1 MNKNDYLIKLNN
13 YNGFLNPQN
22 GLITN
27 SRYDEPTY
35 LTFRI
40 DFLSVPPPIKTDIP
54 VDRINELENR
64 LNKLIGKRI
73 SANGDPKKIERIYKR
88 YDKINKKVIELSGT
102 PNVPPADDV
111 TQSGFRLPEGLL
123 KDENRPY
130 SAYDYLKNSIN
141 EEENAELLLE
151 FRRLLE
157 DLKTNFPYYI
167 KSIENV
173 NKLLEVTPKHGSRI
187 KNNTTITLKCMEGL
201 DQRISTLKTLY
212 KKIAWDDEYQRWVLP
227 DIMRFFSMRIYISEF
242 RIFHENKNKTNYD
255 TISNK
260 NRTEIKINAVRDIK
274 NSLEK
279 AKNFLTGS
287 GFELS
292 NDVINKVIPTTIICC
307 EMCEFDIENLYTHY
321 SSLNAN
327 DPKSKPLDD
336 IELKIKIGNIKEV
349 IYNGT
354 FLTNTLLIDE
364 ANLYPGIDPT
374 NTLYKE
380 RTGITNEVNGDV
392 AKNFSD
398 GNLPLM
404 LNYTAKALKDITK
417 HYIDEG
423 DEWFNNGMNNLYN
436 KKIGKGDNPMSIND
450 MATEYKNAM
459 SLKWIYDKM
468 KGISK
473 DTEESYKELG
483 RINSAND
490 TYYNKISSIDD
501 DYTSSKATNN
511 SLDNRYKEFNTIDD
525 NYPNSQIYENTFPK
539 ENFYSTHTSIDDNY
553 PNSKIYENTFE
564 KENFYNI
571 HTSID
576 DSYPNSSA
584 TSQSIDI
591 MTFKSFLDEL
601 AKNENKTQAEIANIL
616 IDYGNKINANSIE
629 DYMEVI
635 NTVYEDIENKFNDA
649 IIMPQINQPSEYS
662 LATTQ
667 EIKRPKI
674 IL

>member
-1 MNKNDYLIKLNN
+1 
-13 YNGFLNPQN
+13 
-22 GLITN
+22 
-27 SRYDEPTY
+27 
-35 LTFRI
+35 
-40 DFLSVPPPIKTDIP
+40 
-54 VDRINELENR
+54 
-64 LNKLIGKRI
+64 
-73 SANGDPKKIERIYKR
+73 
-88 YDKINKKVIELSGT
+88 
-102 PNVPPADDV
+102 
-111 TQSGFRLPEGLL
+111 
-123 KDENRPY
+123 
-130 SAYDYLKNSIN
+130 
-141 EEENAELLLE
+141 
-151 FRRLLE
+151 
-157 DLKTNFPYYI
+157 
-167 KSIENV
+167 
-173 NKLLEVTPKHGSRI
+173 
-187 KNNTTITLKCMEGL
+187 
-201 DQRISTLKTLY
+201 
-212 KKIAWDDEYQRWVLP
+212 
-227 DIMRFFSMRIYISEF
+227 
-242 RIFHENKNKTNYD
+242 
-255 TISNK
+255 
-260 NRTEIKINAVRDIK
+260 VRDIK

-279 AKNFLTGS
+279 AKNFLTGNA
-287 GFELS
+287 FELS

-321 SSLNAN
+321 SALNAN

-354 FLTNTLLIDE
+354 FLTNALLIDE
-364 ANLYPGIDPT
+364 ANLYPGIEPT
-374 NTLYKE
+374 DTLYKE
-380 RTGITNEVNGDV
+380 RTGIANEVNGDV
-392 AKNFSD
+392 ATNFSD

-423 DEWFNNGMNNLYN
+423 DEWVNNGMNNLYN

-483 RINSAND
+483 SITGVND

-525 NYPNSQIYENTFPK
+525 NYPNSQIYENTF
-539 ENFYSTHTSIDDNY
+539 T
-553 PNSKIYENTFE
+553 

-576 DSYPNSSA
+576 DNYPNSSA
-584 TSQSIDI
+584 TNQSIDI
-591 MTFKSFLDEL
+591 MTFKSFLEEL
-601 AKNENKTQAEIANIL
+601 AKNENKTQADIAKIL
-616 IDYGNKINANSIE
+616 IDYGNKINANSVE

-635 NTVYEDIENKFNDA
+635 NIVYEDIENKFNDT

-667 EIKRPKI
+667 KIKRPKI

>member
-40 DFLSVPPPIKTDIP
+40 DFVSDPPPIETTP
-54 VDRINELENR
+54 PTDRIEKLGNR
-64 LNKLIGKRI
+64 LQKLDGKKSEEGVSDKKIKRI
-73 SANGDPKKIERIYKR
+73 NRRQKKISE
-88 YDKINKKVIELSGT
+88 KITELRGT
-102 PNVPPADDV
+102 SNVPPTNDV

-123 KDENRPY
+123 KDESRLY
-130 SAYDYLKNSIN
+130 STYDYLKNSIN
-141 EEENAELLLE
+141 QKERAELLLE
-151 FRRLLE
+151 FRKLLE

-307 EMCEFDIENLYTHY
+307 EMCEFDIENLYAHY

-354 FLTNTLLIDE
+354 FLTNALLIDE
-364 ANLYPGIDPT
+364 AGLYTGLVPT
-374 NTLYKE
+374 NTLYIE

-423 DEWFNNGMNNLYN
+423 DEWVNNGMNNFYN
-436 KKIGKGDNPMSIND
+436 KKIGKGDNPISIND

-473 DTEESYKELG
+473 DTENSYQELG
-483 RINSAND
+483 RINEAND
-490 TYYNKISSIDD
+490 AYYNKISSIDD

-511 SLDNRYKEFNTIDD
+511 S
-525 NYPNSQIYENTFPK
+525 
-539 ENFYSTHTSIDDNY
+539 
-553 PNSKIYENTFE
+553 
-564 KENFYNI
+564 
-571 HTSID
+571 
-576 DSYPNSSA
+576 
-584 TSQSIDI
+584 IDI
-591 MTFKSFLDEL
+591 MTFKSFIEEL
-601 AKNENKTQAEIANIL
+601 AKNENETQAEIAKIL
-616 IDYGNKINANSIE
+616 IDYGNEINANSIE
-629 DYMEVI
+629 DYMDVI

-649 IIMPQINQPSEYS
+649 IIMPQINQPSENS
-662 LATTQ
+662 LATSQ
-667 EIKRPKI
+667 EIKQPKI

>member
-40 DFLSVPPPIKTDIP
+40 DFVSDPPPIKPISHEDEIDKLQKRLLKLEQKKRKRGGTNIIEEYEKYDMYANDEWNFDIN
-54 VDRINELENR
+54 DNNKKLNRIE
-64 LNKLIGKRI
+64 KRQQ
-73 SANGDPKKIERIYKR
+73 KIEN
-88 YDKINKKVIELSGT
+88 KIKKLTASPRVELPT
-102 PNVPPADDV
+102 DV

-123 KDENRPY
+123 KDESRLY
-130 SAYDYLKNSIN
+130 STYDYLKNSIN
-141 EEENAELLLE
+141 QKERAELLLE
-151 FRRLLE
+151 FRKLLE

-212 KKIAWDDEYQRWVLP
+212 KKIAWDDKYQRWILP

-279 AKNFLTGS
+279 AKNFLTGNA
-287 GFELS
+287 FELS

-327 DPKSKPLDD
+327 DPKSKPLED

-364 ANLYPGIDPT
+364 ANLYPGIDPID
-374 NTLYKE
+374 TLYIE

-423 DEWFNNGMNNLYN
+423 DEWVNNGMNNLYN
-436 KKIGKGDNPMSIND
+436 KKIGKGDNPISIND

-483 RINSAND
+483 SITGVND

-511 SLDNRYKEFNTIDD
+511 SLDNGYKEFNT
-525 NYPNSQIYENTFPK
+525 
-539 ENFYSTHTSIDDNY
+539 
-553 PNSKIYENTFE
+553 
-564 KENFYNI
+564 
-571 HTSID
+571 ID

-591 MTFKSFLDEL
+591 MTFKSFLNEL